1 MPSERQPADHPS
13 FVGSDEDVD
22 AVIDLCDGDARAA
35 VRVLVLANSALEAEI
50 ERLEEALGRLRREVS
65 PGYVRARTKPPL

>member
-1 MPSERQPADHPS
+1 MPSEPVPAECPS

-35 VRVLVLANSALEAEI
+35 VWVLILANAALEEEL
-50 ERLEEALGRLRREVS
+50 ERLAHEVS
-65 PGYVRARTKPPL
+65 RGYVRARPKAGA